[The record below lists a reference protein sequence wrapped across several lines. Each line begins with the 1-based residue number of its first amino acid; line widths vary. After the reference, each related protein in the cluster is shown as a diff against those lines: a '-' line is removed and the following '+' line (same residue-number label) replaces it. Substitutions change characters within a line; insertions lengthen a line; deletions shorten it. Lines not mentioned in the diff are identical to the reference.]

1 MSDATAIALS
11 LISHTNAG
19 KTTLARTLLGRD
31 VGEVRDAP
39 HVTQEATPY
48 PLIDTPEGDA
58 LILWDT
64 PGFGDS
70 ARLARRLGQQG
81 NPIGWF
87 LTQVWDRFRDRAFWY
102 AQHAVRNV
110 RDQADVVL
118 YLLNASE
125 APEDVGYLGPELA
138 VLEWIGKPVVVLL
151 NQTGRPRP
159 REEEQADEARW
170 RAMLGPRSFIHAVTT
185 LDAFARCWVQ
195 EITLLDLVGDALP
208 HARRAPFARL
218 VEAWQARRFAQFD
231 AAMAALAAPIAE
243 AAADREAVPDAGMKG
258 ALREFG
264 RSLGLGRD
272 DVDDAKARAAQALAA
287 RLDAALRA
295 STDRLIA
302 LHGLGGRAKEEV
314 IARLATGVALD
325 APVSEGKAAM
335 MGGVVS
341 GALTGLAADLAA
353 GGLTFGAGILTG
365 AVLGALGGAG
375 IARGMNL
382 ARGKQG
388 PVLRWDDAFLSGLVA
403 SALLR
408 YLAVAHYGRGR
419 GEWAESEYP
428 PFWQDKVA
436 AAVAARAVLL
446 AGLWTRR
453 DAPAEVTLKREARAD
468 AEDPR
473 RHDRERRLRA
483 HAPPRALRQ
492 GRHEGRP
499 AVQSRQADHRRPRS
513 LEQDRSRVRCATGDG
528 KRVPG
533 SLRDPLLVDRPGQVR
548 EPAARDLGWPPGR

>member
-1 MSDATAIALS
+1 MTDATAIALS

-39 HVTQEATPY
+39 HITQEATPY

-70 ARLARRLGQQG
+70 ARLARRLAQQG

-87 LTQVWDRFRDRAFWY
+87 LTQVWDRYRDRALWHS
-102 AQHAVRNV
+102 QQAVRNM
-110 RDQADVVL
+110 RDHADVVL
-118 YLLNASE
+118 YLVNASE
-125 APEDVGYLGPELA
+125 APEDAGYLGPELA

-159 REEEQADEARW
+159 REEEQAEEVRW
-170 RAMLGPRSFIHAVTT
+170 RAALGPRPFIRAVTT

-195 EITLLDLVGDALP
+195 EIALLDLVADALP

-218 VEAWQARRFAQFD
+218 VKAWQARRFAQFE
-231 AAMAALAAPIAE
+231 AAMAALAAPIA
-243 AAADREAVPDAGMKG
+243 AAACDSEAVPDAGVKG

-264 RSLGLGRD
+264 RSLGLGG
-272 DVDDAKARAAQALAA
+272 DDADNARACAAQVLAT

-302 LHGLGGRAKEEV
+302 LHGLGGHAKEDV
-314 IARLATGVALD
+314 IARLATGVSVDEPLN
-325 APVSEGKAAM
+325 EGKAAM
-335 MGGVVS
+335 MGGVLS

-353 GGLTFGAGILTG
+353 GGLSFGAGMLAG

-382 ARGKQG
+382 ARGKHG
-388 PVLRWDDAFLSGLVA
+388 AVLRWDDAFLSGLVG

-419 GEWAESEYP
+419 GDWTESEYP

-436 AAVAARAVLL
+436 AAVATRSPMLTD
-446 AGLWTRR
+446 LWARR
-453 DAPAEVTLKREARAD
+453 DAAAD
-468 AEDPR
+468 AT
-473 RHDRERRLRA
+473 
-483 HAPPRALRQ
+483 AL
-492 GRHEGRP
+492 
-499 AVQSRQADHRRPRS
+499 ADDVRVVLAGAARS
-513 LEQDRSRVRCATGDG
+513 LLDDLYPGTLANTLFTG
-528 KRVPG
+528 KPV
-533 SLRDPLLVDRPGQVR
+533 
-548 EPAARDLGWPPGR
+548 ANK